1 MDQFLPK
8 YQCGFRKGYSTQY
21 CLLAMLEKWKS
32 AVDKGKS
39 FGALLTDL
47 SNAFDCLSHEL
58 LLAKLH
64 AYGFS
69 ISTLRLIHSYLTN
82 RLQRTKINMPYR
94 SWVEI
99 VFGVAQGSILG
110 PLLFNIFLCD
120 IFFIMKDFHNERLFK
135 LCR

>member
-1 MDQFLPK
+1 MF
-8 YQCGFRKGYSTQY
+8 
-21 CLLAMLEKWKS
+21 EKWKS
-32 AVDKGKS
+32 AVDKGELS
-39 FGALLTDL
+39 GALLRDL
-47 SNAFDCLSHEL
+47 SKAFDCLSHKR

-69 ISTLRLIHSYLTN
+69 IAILRLIDSYLKN
-82 RLQRTKINMPYR
+82 RRQITKINMSFS

-99 VFGVAQGSILG
+99 VFGVPQRSILG

-120 IFFIMKDFHNERLFK
+120 LFFIMKETDFK